1 MPLRRGAFA
10 LCTAR
15 KPCNPAA
22 QTISRWCRWS
32 AAVPVIGIARQEV
45 RPMDD
50 RRGRGDAMRQLP
62 FASAAQGQ
70 ERVFDGGGGG
80 GAGPGPAFGGDF
92 DQGSSSSLMALLGA
106 GGVSSSQTSLPTWG
120 VEEVTAAPAINL
132 ANYAQPPVPSYQQQH
147 ASFAPS
153 PLGGRM
159 DPYQPYLLA
168 DPAPQQWPPP
178 RSTATAGA
186 SSFLPAAQNFAVL
199 LPRYDHHQDMQ
210 LRATAALFG
219 GAGSSSQSSYSLL
232 PPPPPAIE
240 QPAKDGYSWRK
251 YGQKQLKD
259 AESPRSYYKCTRD
272 GCPVK
277 KVVERSFDGFITEIT
292 YKGRH
297 NHPRPQERG
306 HAGAGNDALA
316 AAEAME
322 GPSDDDDDALLEDD
336 DADGAPGMC
345 VMRSVILPTI
355 IFLVAPRRAAG
366 TMGGDGEAAGQRVV
380 KKPKIIIQTP
390 SDVEL
395 LDDGYRWRK
404 YGQKVVK
411 GNPRPRSYYKC
422 TADNCNVR
430 KQIER
435 ATTDPRC
442 VLTTYTGRHNH
453 DPPGRAGEAGG
464 AAGSSGGQAGPSA
477 GGSGAFQQ
485 TGGARQLKEES

>member
-1 MPLRRGAFA
+1 
-10 LCTAR
+10 
-15 KPCNPAA
+15 
-22 QTISRWCRWS
+22 
-32 AAVPVIGIARQEV
+32 
-45 RPMDD
+45 MDD
-50 RRGRGDAMRQLP
+50 RRGRGDAMRQRP
-62 FASAAQGQ
+62 FAHAAQGQ

-80 GAGPGPAFGGDF
+80 AGPGPAFGCDF
-92 DQGSSSSLMALLGA
+92 DQGSSLMALLGA
-106 GGVSSSQTSLPTWG
+106 GGVSSSQPPLPTWG

-132 ANYAQPPVPSYQQQH
+132 VPQSFAMTSSAPPAPPYQQPTT
-147 ASFAPS
+147 FAQS

-159 DPYQPYLLA
+159 DPYPPYLLA
-168 DPAPQQWPPP
+168 DPPPQWPPP
-178 RSTATAGA
+178 RSTAAASA
-186 SSFLPAAQNFAVL
+186 SSFPPQNFAVV
-199 LPRYDHHQDMQ
+199 LPRYDQDMQ
-210 LRATAALFG
+210 QLRASALFG
-219 GAGSSSQSSYSLL
+219 VGSSQPHGLGL
-232 PPPPPAIE
+232 PFPPPPPAAAIE

-316 AAEAME
+316 AAEAEDME
-322 GPSDDDDDALLEDD
+322 GPSDDDDDDALHEDD
-336 DADGAPGMC
+336 VDGAPGM
-345 VMRSVILPTI
+345 S
-355 IFLVAPRRAAG
+355 
-366 TMGGDGEAAGQRVV
+366 AGQRVV

-390 SDVEL
+390 SEVDL

-411 GNPRPRSYYKC
+411 GNPQPRSYYKC

-435 ATTDPRC
+435 ASTDPRC

-453 DPPGRAGEAGG
+453 DPPGRGNEAT
-464 AAGSSGGQAGPSA
+464 AAAAA
-477 GGSGAFQQ
+477 GGSSASQPTPPGGGSGSFQQ
-485 TGGARQLKEES
+485 TGGARQLKEER

>member
-1 MPLRRGAFA
+1 
-10 LCTAR
+10 
-15 KPCNPAA
+15 
-22 QTISRWCRWS
+22 
-32 AAVPVIGIARQEV
+32 
-45 RPMDD
+45 MDD
-50 RRGRGDAMRQLP
+50 RRGRGGSDAMRQRP

-80 GAGPGPAFGGDF
+80 GAGHGSAFGGDF
-92 DQGSSSSLMALLGA
+92 DQGSSSLMALLGA
-106 GGVSSSQTSLPTWG
+106 GGVSSSQPQLPTWG
-120 VEEVTAAPAINL
+120 VEEVTTASAINL
-132 ANYAQPPVPSYQQQH
+132 VPQSFSMANYAPAAASFHQQ
-147 ASFAPS
+147 ATSFAPS
-153 PLGGRM
+153 PLGGSRM
-159 DPYQPYLLA
+159 DPYPPYLLA
-168 DPAPQQWPPP
+168 DPPPQWPPP
-178 RSTATAGA
+178 QRSTAAVA
-186 SSFLPAAQNFAVL
+186 SLPPQNFAVL

-210 LRATAALFG
+210 QLRAAALFG
-219 GAGSSSQSSYSLL
+219 GAGSSHLSHALSLPPL

-297 NHPRPQERG
+297 NHPRPQERA
-306 HAGAGNDALA
+306 HAGAGNDAA
-316 AAEAME
+316 VAGAAEEDIIE
-322 GPSDDDDDALLEDD
+322 GPSDNDDDDALHEDD
-336 DADGAPGMC
+336 LDGGAP
-345 VMRSVILPTI
+345 P
-355 IFLVAPRRAAG
+355 A
-366 TMGGDGEAAGQRVV
+366 DGEAAGQRVV

-390 SDVEL
+390 TEVDL

-453 DPPGRAGEAGG
+453 DPPGRGNDA
-464 AAGSSGGQAGPSA
+464 AAGATAASSA
-477 GGSGAFQQ
+477 GVSASGTFQENR
-485 TGGARQLKEES
+485 GGARQPKEER